1 MNGPSSSGGPR
12 DEIGLGVIEIV
23 VSMLLLGILAISF
36 MPMLMN
42 SLLTTSRNATT
53 ATAIAIVSQQIEGAR
68 AVRSPTSTS
77 PSCQNLTEFM
87 EVATPALTD
96 PRGVTLT
103 PVWDP
108 TSCPLVYPGVVRV
121 RSSIMLPGTTTELAS
136 AVTLIFV
143 ASAAGL
149 P

>member
-1 MNGPSSSGGPR
+1 MALQGRGPR

-23 VSMLLLGILAISF
+23 VSMLLLSILAISF
-36 MPMLMN
+36 TPVLIN

-53 ATAIAIVSQQIEGAR
+53 STAIAIVSQQIEGAR

-87 EVATPALTD
+87 QVATPALTD
-96 PRGVTLT
+96 PRGVTLR

-108 TSCPLVYPGVVRV
+108 TSCPSVYPGVVRV

-143 ASAAGL
+143 ASAAG
-149 P
+149 